1 MGVGSRPAG
10 ERRYWTLVADPTEYR
25 ISEAILRLDRDWWT
39 SGRSDIRVGDGIA
52 IWKTRGGKGAGRGV
66 IALGHVIEGP
76 VQRAD
81 TDNPFHLNPRRARE
95 VMDRVAVSYI
105 PLRHPL
111 WDDGEHGTMISA
123 LNAARARGGTVFTLS
138 PGQWRALEDFALVE
152 EEITDQ
158 VDGAFSVIERKRHR
172 QHQRIERNSSAAA
185 EVRRLRGFRCE
196 VCEFAFE
203 DVYGA
208 LGQDFIEVHHK
219 RPLASIDA
227 GVEVEFGL
235 DDFAVLCSNCH
246 RMIHRW
252 PDPTDTE
259 GLARALKSRWPGSR

>member
-1 MGVGSRPAG
+1 MAAWAEG

-25 ISEAILRLDRDWWT
+25 ISEAILRLERDWWT

-52 IWKTRGGKGAGRGV
+52 IWKTRGSKGAGRGV

-76 VQRAD
+76 VLCAD
-81 TDNPFHLNPRRARE
+81 TNNPFHLNPQRARE

-158 VDGAFSVIERKRHR
+158 ADESFSVIERKRHR
-172 QHQRIERNSSAAA
+172 QHRQIERNSNAAA

-203 DVYGA
+203 DMYGP

-219 RPLASIDA
+219 RPLASLDA
-227 GVEVEFGL
+227 GAEVEFGL

-252 PDPTDTE
+252 SDPTNIA